1 MQTLTQSRRR
11 WLVMGIY
18 LLMTGFYW
26 ISLYLYVP
34 TLPTY
39 AETKTETL
47 ALLGVILAQY
57 GLWQAIV
64 RLPIGIAAD
73 WLGRRKPFIL
83 AGLVMAGLGA
93 WVMGSADGAT
103 GLLVGRAITGLA
115 AATWV
120 PLTVMFSSLFPPD
133 QAVRATSILSVV
145 ASVSRLSAT
154 ASTGALNELGGYSL
168 AFFLATGFAA
178 LSALIL
184 LPAPEK
190 TRAPRR
196 PSLGN
201 TARLIVRRDVLV
213 PALLSAVAQYAIW
226 AVPFAFL
233 PLLAERLGGG
243 DMTQSLLVSLHIAT
257 FILGGLVATTLA
269 QRAGSR
275 NLVRI
280 SFGLLSLG
288 IVVMALAP
296 ALPLLFVGQF
306 IFGLAVGTAYPVL
319 MGLSIRE
326 VDEEERT
333 TAMGLHQAVYAAG
346 MFAGPWLSGI
356 LADAIGIRPMLG
368 VTAAGC
374 LALGMF
380 LVRLCPGRGRGGP
393 KSQATAEA

>member
-1 MQTLTQSRRR
+1 METPPQGRRR
-11 WLVMGIY
+11 WLIMGTYI
-18 LLMTGFYW
+18 LMTGFYW

-39 AETKTETL
+39 VETKTETL

-64 RLPIGIAAD
+64 RLPVGIAAD

-83 AGLVMAGLGA
+83 AGVLLAGLGA
-93 WVMGSADGAT
+93 WVMGSADSAT
-103 GLLVGRAITGLA
+103 GLLLGRAITGLA

-145 ASVSRLSAT
+145 ASVSRLAAT
-154 ASTGALNELGGYSL
+154 VSTGSLNELGGYSL

-178 LSALIL
+178 VSALIL

-190 TRAPRR
+190 TRAPQR
-196 PSLGN
+196 PSLRSTGQ
-201 TARLIVRRDVLV
+201 LIVRRDVLV

-233 PLLAERLGGG
+233 PILAERLGAG
-243 DMTQSLLVSLHIAT
+243 DVTLSLLVSLHIAT

-269 QRAGSR
+269 ERAGSR

-280 SFGLLSLG
+280 SFGFLSLG
-288 IVVMALAP
+288 IVVLALAP
-296 ALPLLFVGQF
+296 SLPLLFVGQF

-319 MGLSIRE
+319 MGLSIRD
-326 VDEEERT
+326 VDEEGRT

-356 LADAIGIRPMLG
+356 LADAMGIRPMLG

-380 LVRLCPGRGRGGP
+380 LVRLCPGRQTS
-393 KSQATAEA
+393 KQASRASGEA